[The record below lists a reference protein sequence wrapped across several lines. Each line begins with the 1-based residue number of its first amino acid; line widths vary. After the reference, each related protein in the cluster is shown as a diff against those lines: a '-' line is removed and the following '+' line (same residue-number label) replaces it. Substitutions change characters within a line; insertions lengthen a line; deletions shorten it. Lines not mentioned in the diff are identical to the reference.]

1 MIYILVLLAVTRNPS
16 QAPPGTASRFP
27 SNPCFILIC
36 PTITLQVEMAD
47 RMGTAGLRSLAINSH
62 SREEAF
68 RLRNEELWMT
78 ARKFP
83 NVIIAGPEQLRA
95 KEFEK
100 ALADSQ
106 FYDRISGLGFDE
118 VHLLN
123 SWGSSFRKDFQQMGF
138 LKARMR
144 EDHNPW
150 ILTTAT
156 CQTGRPF
163 QNI

>member
-1 MIYILVLLAVTRNPS
+1 MSA
-16 QAPPGTASRFP
+16 
-27 SNPCFILIC
+27 
-36 PTITLQVEMAD
+36 
-47 RMGTAGLRSLAINSH
+47 AGLRNLAINSY
-62 SREEAF
+62 SWEEAS
-68 RLRNEELWMT
+68 RLRNEELWLT

-100 ALADSQ
+100 ALADGQ
-106 FYDRISGLGFDE
+106 FYDWISGLGFDE

-156 CQTGRPF
+156 CQAGRPF
-163 QNI
+163 QNICDLLGLRTGHFHLIHRSNRRPERLFFFVWAESY